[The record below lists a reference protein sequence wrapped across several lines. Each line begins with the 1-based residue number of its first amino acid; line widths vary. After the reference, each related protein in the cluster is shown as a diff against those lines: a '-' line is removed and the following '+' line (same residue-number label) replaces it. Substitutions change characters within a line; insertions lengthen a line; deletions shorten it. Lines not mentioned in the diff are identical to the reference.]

1 MDQKTGIRSLYDEFS
16 RGYGAEICLS
26 CPDFRPNS
34 TYKQSSTT
42 KGGAVKVPRF
52 RVAWAMIFVAIAALN
67 FGALRI
73 WSDFKRA
80 DIYNETSTWILNR
93 SDYHNMLVDD
103 ALVTGALPMANVLVV
118 GLLIGLRRRR
128 SPPFLSGFEVFGA
141 TALALYVAGA
151 IFFTEELVMPY
162 LNLVLKPLA
171 RTIGIR
177 PFLSTVK
184 LLILASVA
192 AVMLGLPQLAFALIG
207 GFLFRGVRNRR
218 AARPNPPPIGQ

>member
-1 MDQKTGIRSLYDEFS
+1 
-16 RGYGAEICLS
+16 
-26 CPDFRPNS
+26 
-34 TYKQSSTT
+34 
-42 KGGAVKVPRF
+42 VKVLRF

-73 WSDFKRA
+73 WSDFKRV
-80 DIYNETSTWILNR
+80 DVYNETSTWILNR

-128 SPPFLSGFEVFGA
+128 SRPFLSGFEVFGA

-184 LLILASVA
+184 LLVLASVA